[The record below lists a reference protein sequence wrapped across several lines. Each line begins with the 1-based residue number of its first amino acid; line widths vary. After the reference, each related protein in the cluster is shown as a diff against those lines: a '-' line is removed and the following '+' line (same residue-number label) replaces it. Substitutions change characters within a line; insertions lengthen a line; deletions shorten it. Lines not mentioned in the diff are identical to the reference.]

1 MPESLA
7 TAARSRN
14 AEGAPP
20 SSGGQMLSNGE
31 GPDLWSW
38 MLFVP

>member
-7 TAARSRN
+7 TAARSKKS
-14 AEGAPP
+14 GSGSP